1 MSRQIRILLGITILI
16 LSIVLLI
23 WGFLPAR
30 REVRTQPISP
40 TELQL
45 PTPASFDI
53 QPNPFI

>member
-1 MSRQIRILLGITILI
+1 MRRFRIIVGIAILI
-16 LSIVLLI
+16 LSIGLLV

-45 PTPASFDI
+45 PTPASFHI
-53 QPNPFI
+53 QTLF